1 MRIHGY
7 DHITYVERICFF
19 LLSWQ
24 YKRDVSLF
32 VYRAMREF
40 CFIRCTLCKC
50 ENTLRFG
57 NVIARFTDTPTMTYR
72 TVKFYSRLFAYDLSF
87 VTFSFSL
94 LSSPSSSSS
103 SSSSFLPISL
113 FREYFILVR
122 MICRKS
128 VSFSRKL
135 VWINGIQHFPNQ
147 TMCWYV
153 ICRCPAILSWILLHV
168 AQRMLFFLVNIN
180 IFMLPSNRYIS
191 FGYASKLRIL
201 GADSFYLIQSINH
214 RKWSLFNMQIYILIQ
229 FNWISLPRALFQ
241 YVGKLLFDFSFK
253 WKIISN
259 WQKIKLHRNKIEAL
273 LTS

>member
-1 MRIHGY
+1 MFISEQRRRARKRKIYSFFQRASNADTWIWPHN
-7 DHITYVERICFF
+7 ICGTDLLF

-24 YKRDVSLF
+24 YKRDVLLF

-87 VTFSFSL
+87 ATLSFSL
-94 LSSPSSSSS
+94 SHSSSSPSSS

-128 VSFSRKL
+128 VSFSTKL
-135 VWINGIQHFPNQ
+135 NWINGIQHFPNQ

-168 AQRMLFFLVNIN
+168 AQRMLFF
-180 IFMLPSNRYIS
+180 
-191 FGYASKLRIL
+191 
-201 GADSFYLIQSINH
+201 
-214 RKWSLFNMQIYILIQ
+214 RKHKHFH
-229 FNWISLPRALFQ
+229 AA
-241 YVGKLLFDFSFK
+241 K
-253 WKIISN
+253 
-259 WQKIKLHRNKIEAL
+259 E
-273 LTS
+273 

>member
-1 MRIHGY
+1 MNREEEC
-7 DHITYVERICFF
+7 EREKFIALFRERVCNADTWIWPHNICGTDLLF

-24 YKRDVSLF
+24 YKRDVLLF

-87 VTFSFSL
+87 ATLSFSL
-94 LSSPSSSSS
+94 SHSSSSPSSS

-128 VSFSRKL
+128 ISFSTKL
-135 VWINGIQHFPNQ
+135 NWINGIQHFPNQ

-168 AQRMLFFLVNIN
+168 AQHMLFF
-180 IFMLPSNRYIS
+180 R
-191 FGYASKLRIL
+191 KQKH
-201 GADSFYLIQSINH
+201 FYVAKQ
-214 RKWSLFNMQIYILIQ
+214 
-229 FNWISLPRALFQ
+229 
-241 YVGKLLFDFSFK
+241 
-253 WKIISN
+253 
-259 WQKIKLHRNKIEAL
+259 
-273 LTS
+273 